1 MPDAAHLPALSVLV
15 GACRAMVE
23 RLREYD
29 SISLCTWDS
38 GVTSYPTIYLT
49 AEVRVGPPCH
59 QGPSDM
65 AGLSSRGFLH
75 APASACLVSH
85 GNCLPPA
92 CRVSLQG
99 RRQLFR
105 VLENLH
111 PPRDPETKSSLST
124 AIHIGLE

>member
-1 MPDAAHLPALSVLV
+1 MPDAAHLPALSMLV

-65 AGLSSRGFLH
+65 AGSSSRGFIH
-75 APASACLVSH
+75 ARASACLVSH
-85 GNCLPPA
+85 GSCLSRVVAGPA
-92 CRVSLQG
+92 PAIPRVGEPAPAQGPGDQILALQG
-99 RRQLFR
+99 HTHR
-105 VLENLH
+105 
-111 PPRDPETKSSLST
+111 P
-124 AIHIGLE
+124 